1 MIRLCLLTFSFL
13 LIYLTPLSDQS
24 SVYGQETGQEVFLQ
38 FRYQNVVNVYVS
50 SQYEQDEFFLSVNE
64 LFSALQI
71 DITVDQANFTIS
83 GNYLGEGNYLIDFNN
98 RRAVFQDRELSLSAD
113 DYIISDLGFYL
124 HPDILNELLGLEFVI
139 DFNNLAVTLETDNT
153 MPVIAQ
159 RERERRR
166 ERLLRTQRELQRSFD
181 PLRFDRVPKKFD
193 GGFLDYNIT
202 ANISE
207 TNSYLFSTNLGTEI
221 MGGDFQGTVFGST
234 SQTSSSIRSSGL
246 RWRYG
251 ILNNDLI
258 STITAGQTTSDGILP
273 VAYTGLKLSNEPI
286 EPRYLYGETSFAGTT
301 EPNAEVELYR
311 NNTLV
316 DFTQSDGSGS
326 YRFVVPLTYGSSQY
340 SVRIY
345 SPTGEITEREAR
357 LQIPFNFLPPGEINY
372 NIDAGRLD
380 NPISGTTDRGFLTN
394 LNASAGFTNWLTTF
408 AGFEYFENFNND
420 IPTVRGGVSS
430 RFLTNYL
437 INLEAASNA
446 FYRASASVIYP
457 SNTSINLD
465 YTYFNTQG
473 GIYNPGRNLSSLRLN
488 LFTPFQLGSLPL
500 FLRWSFSNEE
510 RENSTISRYRLDL
523 NSRLGRANIRLGYR
537 DSQIGR
543 ISLSPSNTARINS
556 SVTYNFSR
564 SRLTPSLLRGI
575 FARVQMNYIPSISEI
590 EDVDFQISRNIL
602 NRGRVQVS
610 AGRNF
615 LGDFNLFQFSL
626 TFDFNAVRTNT
637 SIRSSRNSS
646 TFTQSVRGSAGF
658 DSNHDKVI
666 LSNRQQAGRSAVA
679 VRMFVDNS
687 GTGSYDPETDEIIP
701 ENAIRIDRAGG
712 NIINREGITYIS
724 QLQPYRQYN
733 MSVNKGS
740 VNNPLLVPELE
751 RFSIITDPN
760 QYKLIEIPFYMSG
773 IIDGMV
779 NRETETGKEGL
790 GGMRLFLNQV
800 NTAEGVVPY
809 SEEIRTFSDG
819 SFYAYEIPPGDYQ
832 LEPDPS
838 QLNFLNSVS
847 EPEILDFTVRSLA
860 MGDFVEG
867 LEIVITPESGSPDI
881 PDEPVAETTVFEYYN
896 IVTEDL
902 PEISCM
908 YSFEIGAYFNFS
920 ETMNAADELAANT
933 GLPFDLSYN
942 SQTSEYTVQSSQL
955 FTVSN
960 LEGALELI
968 KPYVEPD
975 QISLLSECSEEIEET
990 LQSTEPVSYS
1000 IRLRSFDDESTA
1012 AEYSEQLARD
1022 NSVETMIEF
1031 DPQQS
1036 EYNVVTIPITDQ
1048 QTLLDL
1054 TDKLSDVSGT
1064 ENLTIEESE
1073 EESDTLSTSGYSLKL
1088 GEFETPDLAAS
1099 YLDSVNSTFGIDA
1112 KIIRM
1117 DTGRYNVVTDEQQ
1130 NLDTL
1135 NELRETIRSTEGF
1148 NYPIIFKSA
1157 TSDGEQTVSNESSAD
1172 HQRPAVD
1179 IPVADTPNLP
1189 ENITIRQFLENSGI
1203 SEGLDVKNCSFPVQI
1218 GSYEQ
1223 RIYAITLAERFSN
1236 QYQTEISLFFNENTD
1251 LYALRTESYSTIA
1264 EAIFQIETFRSIDPY
1279 NEFALVGQCS
1289 YKQQEERPLV
1299 VRYVIPLI
1307 RYYNESQAQQ
1317 FVNDTKSGLNLP
1329 TVVRSVNNGQYF
1341 SVYAGP
1347 YENYEEALIA
1357 KEIISESGLTDN
1369 PVTILDPESRNLF
1382 DFQFQL
1388 HLGMYGNPKTA
1399 VETTKQ
1405 IENQTGR
1412 KVEASTDTF
1421 NYVHLSDS
1429 ESFTSWSEFLEFV
1442 RRINIYRNLN
1452 ISYLIIE

>member
-1 MIRLCLLTFSFL
+1 
-13 LIYLTPLSDQS
+13 
-24 SVYGQETGQEVFLQ
+24 
-38 FRYQNVVNVYVS
+38 
-50 SQYEQDEFFLSVNE
+50 
-64 LFSALQI
+64 
-71 DITVDQANFTIS
+71 
-83 GNYLGEGNYLIDFNN
+83 
-98 RRAVFQDRELSLSAD
+98 
-113 DYIISDLGFYL
+113 
-124 HPDILNELLGLEFVI
+124 
-139 DFNNLAVTLETDNT
+139 
-153 MPVIAQ
+153 
-159 RERERRR
+159 
-166 ERLLRTQRELQRSFD
+166 
-181 PLRFDRVPKKFD
+181 
-193 GGFLDYNIT
+193 
-202 ANISE
+202 
-207 TNSYLFSTNLGTEI
+207 
-221 MGGDFQGTVFGST
+221 
-234 SQTSSSIRSSGL
+234 
-246 RWRYG
+246 
-251 ILNNDLI
+251 
-258 STITAGQTTSDGILP
+258 
-273 VAYTGLKLSNEPI
+273 
-286 EPRYLYGETSFAGTT
+286 
-301 EPNAEVELYR
+301 
-311 NNTLV
+311 
-316 DFTQSDGSGS
+316 
-326 YRFVVPLTYGSSQY
+326 
-340 SVRIY
+340 
-345 SPTGEITEREAR
+345 
-357 LQIPFNFLPPGEINY
+357 
-372 NIDAGRLD
+372 
-380 NPISGTTDRGFLTN
+380 
-394 LNASAGFTNWLTTF
+394 
-408 AGFEYFENFNND
+408 
-420 IPTVRGGVSS
+420 
-430 RFLTNYL
+430 
-437 INLEAASNA
+437 LEAASNA

-510 RENSTISRYRLDL
+510 RENSTISRYRVDL

-564 SRLTPSLLRGI
+564 GRLTPSLLRGI

-666 LSNRQQAGRSAVA
+666 FSNRQQAGRSAVA

-712 NIINREGITYIS
+712 NIINKEGITYIS

-779 NRETETGKEGL
+779 NRKTETGKEGL

-800 NTAEGVVPY
+800 NTAEGVEPY

-847 EPEILDFTVRSLA
+847 EPEILDFTVQSLA

-867 LEIVITPESGSPDI
+867 LEIVITPESDSPDI

-902 PEISCM
+902 PVMSCM
-908 YSFEIGAYFNFS
+908 YSFEIGTFFNFN
-920 ETMNAADELAANT
+920 ETMNTADELAANT
-933 GLPFDLSYN
+933 GLPFDLIYN

-990 LQSTEPVSYS
+990 LQSTEPISYS
-1000 IRLRSFDDESTA
+1000 IRLRSFDDENTA
-1012 AEYSEQLARD
+1012 AEYSEQLARED
-1022 NSVETMIEF
+1022 SVDTMIEF

-1064 ENLTIEESE
+1064 EILTIEESE

-1088 GEFETPDLAAS
+1088 GEFKTPDLAAS

-1112 KIIRM
+1112 KIVRT

-1148 NYPIIFKSA
+1148 NYPIILKSD
-1157 TSDGEQTVSNESSAD
+1157 TSDGEQAVSNQSSAD
-1172 HQRPAVD
+1172 HQRAAAE

-1189 ENITIRQFLENSGI
+1189 ENITIRQFLENSVI

-1223 RIYAITLAERFSN
+1223 RMNATVLADRFS
-1236 QYQTEISLFFNENTD
+1236 QQFETDISLYFNENTD

-1264 EAIFQIETFRSIDPY
+1264 EAIYQIETFRSIDPY

-1289 YKQQEERPLV
+1289 YSKEIDKPKK

-1307 RYYNESQAQQ
+1307 RYFNQEQAKK
-1317 FVNDTKSGLNLP
+1317 FAEDTNSDLEIP
-1329 TVVRSVNNGQYF
+1329 AVVRSVNSGQYF

-1347 YENYEEALIA
+1347 FENYGQSMHAKQIITEADI
-1357 KEIISESGLTDN
+1357 TDS
-1369 PVTILDPESRNLF
+1369 PTVILDPETKNQF
-1382 DFQFQL
+1382 KFQFRVY
-1388 HLGMYGNPKTA
+1388 LGMYNHPETA
-1399 VETTKQ
+1399 LETVNRVEG
-1405 IENQTGR
+1405 QTNR
-1412 KVEASTDTF
+1412 SVEVSPDTF
-1421 NYVHLSDS
+1421 NYLHLTDS
-1429 ESFTSWSEFLEFV
+1429 ESYTSWSEFLNFV
-1442 RRINIYRNLN
+1442 RRVNIYKDLN

>member
-1 MIRLCLLTFSFL
+1 MIRLCLLTILFL
-13 LIYLTPLSDQS
+13 LICLAPLGDQS
-24 SVYGQETGQEVFLQ
+24 SAYGQDTGQEVFLQ
-38 FRYQNVVNVYVS
+38 FRYQNVVNIYVS
-50 SQYEQDEFFLSVNE
+50 SQYDQDEFFLSVNE

-71 DITVDQANFTIS
+71 DITVDQANFSIS
-83 GNYLGEGNYLIDFNN
+83 GNYLGEGNYIIDFNN
-98 RRAVFQDRELSLSAD
+98 RRAVFQDREIILSAD

-124 HPDILNELLGLEFVI
+124 QPDILNDLLGLEFVI
-139 DFNNLAVTLETDNT
+139 DFNNLAVTLETDDT

-166 ERLLRTQRELQRSFD
+166 ERLLRTQRELQRTYD
-181 PLRFDRVPKKFD
+181 PLRFDRAPKRFD
-193 GGFLDYNIT
+193 GGFLDYNLT

-207 TNSYLFSTNLGTEI
+207 TNSYLFSSNLGTEI

-286 EPRYLYGETSFAGTT
+286 EPRYIYGETSFAGTT

-380 NPISGTTDRGFLTN
+380 NPISGTTDRGFLAN
-394 LNASAGFTNWLTTF
+394 LNASAGLTNWLTTF
-408 AGFEYFENFNND
+408 TGFEYFENFNND
-420 IPTVRGGVSS
+420 IPTLRGGVSS

-437 INLEAASNA
+437 VNLEAASNA

-457 SNTSINLD
+457 SNTSINLN

-473 GIYNPGRNLSSLRLN
+473 GIYNPGRNLSSIRLN

-510 RENSTISRYRLDL
+510 RENSTISRYRVDL
-523 NSRLGRANIRLGYR
+523 NSRLGRANIRFGYR
-537 DSQIGR
+537 DSKIGR
-543 ISLSPSNTARINS
+543 ITLAPSNTARINS

-602 NRGRVQVS
+602 NRGRAQVS

-658 DSNHDKVI
+658 DSNHNKVI
-666 LSNRQQAGRSAVA
+666 FSNRQQAGRSAVA

-687 GTGSYDPETDEIIP
+687 GTGSYIPETDEIIP

-712 NIINREGITYIS
+712 NIINKEGITYIS

-740 VNNPLLVPELE
+740 VNNPLLVPKIE

-779 NRETETGKEGL
+779 NRVTETGKEGL

-800 NTAEGVVPY
+800 NTAEGVEPY

-838 QLNFLNSVS
+838 QLNFLNSAA
-847 EPEILDFTVRSLA
+847 EPEILDFTVQSLA

-867 LEIVITPESGSPDI
+867 LEIVITSEGDSADI
-881 PDEPVAETTVFEYYN
+881 PEEPVAETTVFEYYN

-902 PEISCM
+902 PAMSCM
-908 YSFEIGAYFNFS
+908 YSFEIGTYFNFN

-933 GLPFDLSYN
+933 GLMFDLSYN
-942 SQTSEYTVQSSQL
+942 SQASEYTVQSSQL
-955 FTVSN
+955 FTVTN
-960 LEGALELI
+960 LEGALGLI

-975 QISLLSECSEEIEET
+975 QITLLSECSEEIEES
-990 LQSTEPVSYS
+990 LQNAEPLSYS
-1000 IRLRSFDDESTA
+1000 IRLRSFDNERSA
-1012 AEYSEQLARD
+1012 SEYSQQLAEED
-1022 NSVETMIEF
+1022 SVETMIEF
-1031 DPQQS
+1031 DPQRS
-1036 EYNVVTIPITDQ
+1036 EFRVVTIPITDQ
-1048 QTLLDL
+1048 QTLQDL
-1054 TDKLSDVSGT
+1054 ADKLPDIT
-1064 ENLTIEESE
+1064 EADDLAIEESE
-1073 EESDTLSTSGYSLKL
+1073 IDTLTTSAYSLKL
-1088 GEFETPDLAAS
+1088 ADFDTPDLAAS
-1099 YLDSVNSTFGIDA
+1099 YLQSVKSIFGIEA
-1112 KIIRM
+1112 NIVRK
-1117 DTGRYNVVTDEQQ
+1117 DTGGYEVVSESRN
-1130 NLDTL
+1130 NLSEL
-1135 NELRETIRSTEGF
+1135 QELRNTISSTEGF
-1148 NYPIIFKSA
+1148 DYPVIRK
-1157 TSDGEQTVSNESSAD
+1157 TTEEESSPYPHD
-1172 HQRPAVD
+1172 TSSESRVSERDTLVSTTPA
-1179 IPVADTPNLP
+1179 IPGNL
-1189 ENITIRQFLENSGI
+1189 TIQQFLDNSGLNR
-1203 SEGLDVKNCSFPVQI
+1203 GLDITNCSFPVQI

-1223 RIYAITLAERFSN
+1223 RMNATVLADRFSR
-1236 QYQTEISLFFNENTD
+1236 QFETDISLYFNENTD

-1264 EAIFQIETFRSIDPY
+1264 EAIYQIENFRSINPY

-1289 YKQQEERPLV
+1289 YSQEIDKPKK
-1299 VRYVIPLI
+1299 VRFLIPLI
-1307 RYYNESQAQQ
+1307 RYFNQEQARN
-1317 FVNDTKSGLNLP
+1317 FVEDSLSALDIP
-1329 TVVRSVNNGQYF
+1329 IVVRSINSGQYF

-1347 YENYEEALIA
+1347 FENYRQSIQARELITEADITEA
-1357 KEIISESGLTDN
+1357 
-1369 PVTILDPESRNLF
+1369 PVVILDPESKNLF
-1382 DFQFQL
+1382 NFQFRV
-1388 HLGMYGNPKTA
+1388 HLGMFNDP
-1399 VETTKQ
+1399 ETTL
-1405 IENQTGR
+1405 ETVNR
-1412 KVEASTDTF
+1412 VESQSNRSVEVSPDTF
-1421 NYVHLSDS
+1421 NYLHLTDS
-1429 ESFTSWSEFLEFV
+1429 ESFTSWSEFLNFV
-1442 RRINIYRNLN
+1442 RIMNIYKDLN